1 MNLTDIILSRS
12 HIGKNIQALLF
23 HIYEVL
29 KQIKIII
36 VMGFGEIDSKGVQGN
51 LGRDRNVLYLG
62 CDNNGYVG
70 TDICQVNSF
79 YI

>member
-1 MNLTDIILSRS
+1 MNPTDIMLSRS
-12 HIGKNIQALLF
+12 RVWKNIRALLF

-29 KQIKIII
+29 EQTKIII

-51 LGRDRNVLYLG
+51 LGRDGNVLYLG
-62 CDNNGYVG
+62 CDSNGYVG